1 MSWVHVMGPW
11 GWGWVR
17 VGKVD
22 LVVDVVEDVC
32 LIGDWWGLCGVFFK
46 ECKVLKVFI

>member
-1 MSWVHVMGPW
+1 MSWVW

-22 LVVDVVEDVC
+22 LVSMLWKMC
-32 LIGDWWGLCGVFFK
+32 LIGDWWGLCGVFFV
-46 ECKVLKVFI
+46 ESL